1 MKAADGETSDL
12 VFDGTVCAFEQLVWQ
27 DGIASFKE
35 LTGLEELLPIITGT
49 STGGVGPLPWIVG
62 GLVTG
67 GIIAATNDDKS
78 HSEPENEPKVEI
90 LDAPKVEIAN
100 DQNNDGLLN
109 RSETGG
115 ASQLNIIVTIPTGA
129 VTGDII
135 TLKDQSGKAYTH
147 TLTQADI
154 DAGKITVQ
162 VDKPAEG
169 TELKVTATITNEG
182 GTSAESV
189 PDQAVIH
196 ETAPSVQVEIEAD
209 YATGKG
215 KVTFTFSE
223 DIDDFDINDIVIN
236 GGKIYPDSLVKNPD
250 GTYSATL
257 SDLKKGTAVEVS
269 VKDGSYTDQ
278 AGNAGIE
285 GSDEDVSVKVTAI
298 KPDTVGGGSIVTGVT
313 KPNTEVTLKDP
324 ATGKTYTTTSNP
336 DGTWSMTT
344 TDPLQDGSSI
354 TVTVPNPDSSNPD
367 QSASDEV
374 PLPFVSIDIV
384 GGDNFINEEE
394 LAELTDPATRT
405 VKITGTVSNPT
416 ADMTITFNGK
426 KYSGIDVKVNADG
439 TWEINVPV
447 EDINLNGKNTIIAK
461 GQVTDS
467 TGTVFPSN
475 DAENQVGTDTT
486 PPNVNVSISPEG
498 KITIAY
504 DPDVDPSSIETGK
517 ITVIDQDGN
526 PVTVTLTP
534 SEDGLT
540 FTGQVP
546 DGFDGKITV
555 TVPDGSYQDLNGNQG
570 NPDQESKAVD
580 TQPPQVIVNIDPN
593 GNITV
598 TFDPDVDPSTI
609 DPNTDFV
616 ITDKDGNPLKDKDEN
631 PVTVPPLTSTDGG
644 VTWTGKIPEGVE
656 GSVSVTVPEGSY
668 QDKTGNEGGKGTDT
682 ENVDTLAP
690 KLTVTID
697 ADGTVHFDFSEVV
710 KGFTSEDILV
720 AGSKLVPGSL
730 TDLGNGKWTAKLD
743 SMPKDG
749 TTVEVTVKDDTYTD
763 LTNNLGSGHQDQV
776 ITIKIDSVKPNTD
789 GNAIISGKTEPN
801 QTVTVTVPGSDKPL
815 ITTSDVNGNWT
826 VTTDFPLKDGNFVT
840 ATTPNQDHV
849 IIEDKVKLPF
859 ITIDV
864 IAGDDVIDPSER
876 TDIDTQTTM
885 KVTGT
890 ISNPNA
896 NVTVTFNGV
905 EYSSNSTDPVKKVT
919 VNSDGTWSIQVP
931 ADQVGSQNSI
941 EAKASVVDN
950 GTTIDSAPAVR
961 DPITQGSITVDVD
974 SKGHITGTTLEV
986 VPGQTVEL
994 IVIGKDK
1001 NGVEIEKKIQAT
1013 VDSNGHYTAKV
1024 PTDFEDGNITVIA
1037 TTKDANNHPLDAKDA
1052 EPALD
1057 RTSGSITVD
1066 ITPDGK
1072 ITGSTTDVPPGAT
1085 VELVVEGKDPNGNPV
1100 SETITV
1106 TVDSNGHFTSTVPP
1120 SIADGGVDV
1129 TGTTTDRNGNPLT
1142 DTDNEPALDR
1152 TPGQITVD
1160 VTPDGQIT
1168 GSTTDVPPGATVE
1181 LVVEG
1186 KDANGNPV
1194 SETMTVT
1201 VDSNGHFTSTV
1212 SPSIA
1217 DGGVDVTGTT
1227 TDRNGNPLTDTD
1239 NEPALDRTPGQI
1251 TVDVTPD
1258 GQITGSTTDVPPGA
1272 TVELVVEGKDPN
1284 GNPVSET
1291 ITVTV
1296 DSNGHFTST
1305 VPPSI
1310 ADGGVDVTG
1319 TTTDRNGN
1327 PLTDTDNE
1335 PALDRTPGQITVDV
1349 TPDGQITGSTTDV
1362 PPGATVELVVEG
1374 KDPNGNP
1381 VSETMTVTVDSNGHF
1396 TSTVPP
1402 SIADGGV
1409 DVTGTTTDRN
1419 GNPLTDTDNEPA
1431 LDRTPGQI
1439 TVDVTP
1445 DGQITGSTT
1454 DVPPGATV
1462 ELVVEGKDPNG
1473 NPVSETMT
1481 VTVDS
1486 NGHFTSTVPPSIADG
1501 GVDVTG
1507 TTTDRNGNPLTDTD
1521 NEPGLDR
1528 TPPAVTVEITPDGN
1542 IKVTFDPDIDPSTI
1556 DPNTDIV
1563 ITDKDGNPLKDK
1575 DGNPVTVPPL
1585 TSTDGGITWTGKV
1598 PPNVDTEVKVEVP
1611 AKDKDGHP
1619 TYVDKIGNPGTGGQA
1634 TVIVDTLPPTVKVA
1648 ISEDRTSVN
1657 FIFDELIQGF
1667 DASDIVVTGG
1677 QLKPGTLIENADGT
1691 WTAQLQNTEQ
1701 GTTVEVMVKDQSYT
1715 DLVGNVGLGATDT
1728 DITIKITSVTSIVG
1742 SNDKLITGL
1751 TGANQDVTVI
1761 LPNGTVVEGIR
1772 SDEHGYW
1779 ELTTEILEGTNDQI
1793 TAQTKNQDEK
1803 PIADTISLPF
1813 VSIDLVSG
1821 NDVINEAE
1829 YADFANTVTITGKV
1843 SNPDVSMTVTIAGKI
1858 YTGSQVTVNADGTW
1872 SVNVP
1877 KADVAQ
1883 DFDITAQATSNTS
1896 GATSDDASRDVTV
1909 DIEPPKV
1916 TVDIDTTGK
1925 ITLKYAPD
1933 VDPTSIDL
1941 SQVTVKDTLG
1951 NVIPVKWNISD
1962 SSALNFDAMI
1972 EMPVDDIITV
1982 TVPKGSY
1989 QDLVG
1994 NLGLAGSDAEDIDN
2008 AAPDIQSFVIKTD
2021 EDTSVVITWAHLG
2034 IRDNSTDLSK
2044 LTISFTQLPANG
2056 TLYLNGQAVTD
2067 VNVLTGLTKAD
2078 LDAGQLSFQP
2088 DLNEASTTADSAYT
2102 TLDFEVHDGINTST
2116 GSVDVMVEAVADTPN
2131 LSLDLLDWS
2140 PTALN
2145 LNIKTWEGLK
2155 SVTIDGK
2162 TYNLLQ
2168 GNGSG
2173 MPADTLKTVFNYLTS
2188 DKNTT
2193 HKPATSGETSSLADS
2208 NVATYKGV
2216 AITGYVYL
2224 EKGHTYNYKGKADD
2238 SGMLIIGNE
2247 DPVYVSWGGLNQ
2259 SVDYSFVA
2267 AESGFYTFD
2276 FYMHNQAGQ
2285 GNYDFQLIDQSHG
2298 DKISYYPD
2306 LETALSS
2313 LNDFYHQANPSV
2325 EWKVSDLIQGSA
2337 TDKDENGFH
2346 RPYFNLSGEVGQ
2358 DISLGLLNTS
2368 LNDIDGSESLTLNF
2382 SGLVEGMMI
2391 YALAA
2396 DGSRLLLGTAN
2407 AQGQLSLVADGVSLD
2422 GASLVAVAPADF
2434 VVTGS
2439 SLGLK
2444 VKVEAIATEQSN
2456 HSAASSELEF
2466 DMTLYPSSN
2475 AAFKAMAFVE
2485 HTAVEQDADLI
2496 FNVLNDDDLG
2506 GNRLTP
2512 VNDFASTDQ
2521 IDVSALLDH
2530 NASLEN
2536 INEYLKVSYD
2546 AEQDQAVISID
2557 RDGTGTNYQS
2567 ADLLILSNQTT
2578 DLTLEQLLQN
2588 NQIII

>member
-162 VDKPAEG
+162 VEKPAEG

-236 GGKIYPDSLVKNPD
+236 GGKIDPDSLVKNPD

-324 ATGKTYTTTSNP
+324 ATGKIYTTTSNP

-394 LAELTDPATRT
+394 LVELTDPATGT

-447 EDINLNGKNTIIAK
+447 EDINLNGKNTITAK

-486 PPNVNVSISPEG
+486 PPNVSVSISPEG
-498 KITIAY
+498 KITIAS
-504 DPDVDPSSIETGK
+504 DPDVDPSSVETGK

-546 DGFDGKITV
+546 NGFDGKITV

-616 ITDKDGNPLKDKDEN
+616 ITDKDGNPLKDKDGN
-631 PVTVPPLTSTDGG
+631 PVTVPLLTSTDGG
-644 VTWTGKIPEGVE
+644 ITWTGKIPEGVE
-656 GSVSVTVPEGSY
+656 GGVSVTVPEGSY

-801 QTVTVTVPGSDKPL
+801 QTVTVTVPGSDQPL
-815 ITTSDVNGNWT
+815 ITTSDANGNWT

-840 ATTPNQDHV
+840 ATTPNQDNV

-885 KVTGT
+885 KVSGT

-905 EYSSNSTDPVKKVT
+905 EYSSNSTDPAKKVT

-941 EAKASVVDN
+941 EAKVSVVDN

-1013 VDSNGHYTAKV
+1013 VDSNGQYTAKV

-1072 ITGSTTDVPPGAT
+1072 
-1085 VELVVEGKDPNGNPV
+1085 
-1100 SETITV
+1100 
-1106 TVDSNGHFTSTVPP
+1106 
-1120 SIADGGVDV
+1120 
-1129 TGTTTDRNGNPLT
+1129 
-1142 DTDNEPALDR
+1142 
-1152 TPGQITVD
+1152 
-1160 VTPDGQIT
+1160 
-1168 GSTTDVPPGATVE
+1168 
-1181 LVVEG
+1181 
-1186 KDANGNPV
+1186 
-1194 SETMTVT
+1194 
-1201 VDSNGHFTSTV
+1201 
-1212 SPSIA
+1212 
-1217 DGGVDVTGTT
+1217 
-1227 TDRNGNPLTDTD
+1227 
-1239 NEPALDRTPGQI
+1239 
-1251 TVDVTPD
+1251 
-1258 GQITGSTTDVPPGA
+1258 
-1272 TVELVVEGKDPN
+1272 
-1284 GNPVSET
+1284 
-1291 ITVTV
+1291 
-1296 DSNGHFTST
+1296 
-1305 VPPSI
+1305 
-1310 ADGGVDVTG
+1310 
-1319 TTTDRNGN
+1319 
-1327 PLTDTDNE
+1327 
-1335 PALDRTPGQITVDV
+1335 
-1349 TPDGQITGSTTDV
+1349 
-1362 PPGATVELVVEG
+1362 
-1374 KDPNGNP
+1374 
-1381 VSETMTVTVDSNGHF
+1381 
-1396 TSTVPP
+1396 
-1402 SIADGGV
+1402 
-1409 DVTGTTTDRN
+1409 
-1419 GNPLTDTDNEPA
+1419 
-1431 LDRTPGQI
+1431 
-1439 TVDVTP
+1439 
-1445 DGQITGSTT
+1445 ITGSTT

-1542 IKVTFDPDIDPSTI
+1542 IKVTFDPDIDSSTI

-2008 AAPDIQSFVIKTD
+2008 AAPNIQSSVIKTD

-2078 LDAGQLSFQP
+2078 LDAGQLSFKA

-2173 MPADTLKTVFNYLTS
+2173 MPADTLKTVFEYLTS

-2247 DPVYVSWGGLNQ
+2247 DPVYVSWGGIK
-2259 SVDYSFVA
+2259 SVC
-2267 AESGFYTFD
+2267 GL
-2276 FYMHNQAGQ
+2276 
-2285 GNYDFQLIDQSHG
+2285 QLC
-2298 DKISYYPD
+2298 
-2306 LETALSS
+2306 
-2313 LNDFYHQANPSV
+2313 
-2325 EWKVSDLIQGSA
+2325 
-2337 TDKDENGFH
+2337 
-2346 RPYFNLSGEVGQ
+2346 R
-2358 DISLGLLNTS
+2358 
-2368 LNDIDGSESLTLNF
+2368 
-2382 SGLVEGMMI
+2382 
-2391 YALAA
+2391 
-2396 DGSRLLLGTAN
+2396 SR
-2407 AQGQLSLVADGVSLD
+2407 VR
-2422 GASLVAVAPADF
+2422 F
-2434 VVTGS
+2434 
-2439 SLGLK
+2439 
-2444 VKVEAIATEQSN
+2444 
-2456 HSAASSELEF
+2456 
-2466 DMTLYPSSN
+2466 LY
-2475 AAFKAMAFVE
+2475 
-2485 HTAVEQDADLI
+2485 L
-2496 FNVLNDDDLG
+2496 
-2506 GNRLTP
+2506 
-2512 VNDFASTDQ
+2512 
-2521 IDVSALLDH
+2521 
-2530 NASLEN
+2530 
-2536 INEYLKVSYD
+2536 
-2546 AEQDQAVISID
+2546 
-2557 RDGTGTNYQS
+2557 
-2567 ADLLILSNQTT
+2567 
-2578 DLTLEQLLQN
+2578 
-2588 NQIII
+2588 

>member
-1 MKAADGETSDL
+1 
-12 VFDGTVCAFEQLVWQ
+12 
-27 DGIASFKE
+27 
-35 LTGLEELLPIITGT
+35 
-49 STGGVGPLPWIVG
+49 
-62 GLVTG
+62 
-67 GIIAATNDDKS
+67 
-78 HSEPENEPKVEI
+78 
-90 LDAPKVEIAN
+90 
-100 DQNNDGLLN
+100 
-109 RSETGG
+109 
-115 ASQLNIIVTIPTGA
+115 
-129 VTGDII
+129 
-135 TLKDQSGKAYTH
+135 
-147 TLTQADI
+147 
-154 DAGKITVQ
+154 
-162 VDKPAEG
+162 
-169 TELKVTATITNEG
+169 
-182 GTSAESV
+182 
-189 PDQAVIH
+189 
-196 ETAPSVQVEIEAD
+196 
-209 YATGKG
+209 
-215 KVTFTFSE
+215 
-223 DIDDFDINDIVIN
+223 
-236 GGKIYPDSLVKNPD
+236 
-250 GTYSATL
+250 
-257 SDLKKGTAVEVS
+257 
-269 VKDGSYTDQ
+269 
-278 AGNAGIE
+278 
-285 GSDEDVSVKVTAI
+285 
-298 KPDTVGGGSIVTGVT
+298 
-313 KPNTEVTLKDP
+313 
-324 ATGKTYTTTSNP
+324 
-336 DGTWSMTT
+336 
-344 TDPLQDGSSI
+344 
-354 TVTVPNPDSSNPD
+354 
-367 QSASDEV
+367 
-374 PLPFVSIDIV
+374 
-384 GGDNFINEEE
+384 
-394 LAELTDPATRT
+394 
-405 VKITGTVSNPT
+405 
-416 ADMTITFNGK
+416 
-426 KYSGIDVKVNADG
+426 
-439 TWEINVPV
+439 
-447 EDINLNGKNTIIAK
+447 
-461 GQVTDS
+461 
-467 TGTVFPSN
+467 
-475 DAENQVGTDTT
+475 
-486 PPNVNVSISPEG
+486 
-498 KITIAY
+498 
-504 DPDVDPSSIETGK
+504 
-517 ITVIDQDGN
+517 
-526 PVTVTLTP
+526 
-534 SEDGLT
+534 
-540 FTGQVP
+540 
-546 DGFDGKITV
+546 
-555 TVPDGSYQDLNGNQG
+555 
-570 NPDQESKAVD
+570 
-580 TQPPQVIVNIDPN
+580 
-593 GNITV
+593 
-598 TFDPDVDPSTI
+598 
-609 DPNTDFV
+609 
-616 ITDKDGNPLKDKDEN
+616 
-631 PVTVPPLTSTDGG
+631 
-644 VTWTGKIPEGVE
+644 
-656 GSVSVTVPEGSY
+656 
-668 QDKTGNEGGKGTDT
+668 
-682 ENVDTLAP
+682 
-690 KLTVTID
+690 
-697 ADGTVHFDFSEVV
+697 
-710 KGFTSEDILV
+710 
-720 AGSKLVPGSL
+720 
-730 TDLGNGKWTAKLD
+730 
-743 SMPKDG
+743 
-749 TTVEVTVKDDTYTD
+749 
-763 LTNNLGSGHQDQV
+763 
-776 ITIKIDSVKPNTD
+776 
-789 GNAIISGKTEPN
+789 
-801 QTVTVTVPGSDKPL
+801 
-815 ITTSDVNGNWT
+815 
-826 VTTDFPLKDGNFVT
+826 
-840 ATTPNQDHV
+840 
-849 IIEDKVKLPF
+849 
-859 ITIDV
+859 
-864 IAGDDVIDPSER
+864 
-876 TDIDTQTTM
+876 
-885 KVTGT
+885 
-890 ISNPNA
+890 
-896 NVTVTFNGV
+896 
-905 EYSSNSTDPVKKVT
+905 
-919 VNSDGTWSIQVP
+919 
-931 ADQVGSQNSI
+931 
-941 EAKASVVDN
+941 
-950 GTTIDSAPAVR
+950 
-961 DPITQGSITVDVD
+961 
-974 SKGHITGTTLEV
+974 
-986 VPGQTVEL
+986 
-994 IVIGKDK
+994 
-1001 NGVEIEKKIQAT
+1001 
-1013 VDSNGHYTAKV
+1013 
-1024 PTDFEDGNITVIA
+1024 
-1037 TTKDANNHPLDAKDA
+1037 
-1052 EPALD
+1052 
-1057 RTSGSITVD
+1057 
-1066 ITPDGK
+1066 
-1072 ITGSTTDVPPGAT
+1072 
-1085 VELVVEGKDPNGNPV
+1085 
-1100 SETITV
+1100 
-1106 TVDSNGHFTSTVPP
+1106 
-1120 SIADGGVDV
+1120 
-1129 TGTTTDRNGNPLT
+1129 
-1142 DTDNEPALDR
+1142 
-1152 TPGQITVD
+1152 
-1160 VTPDGQIT
+1160 
-1168 GSTTDVPPGATVE
+1168 
-1181 LVVEG
+1181 
-1186 KDANGNPV
+1186 
-1194 SETMTVT
+1194 
-1201 VDSNGHFTSTV
+1201 
-1212 SPSIA
+1212 
-1217 DGGVDVTGTT
+1217 
-1227 TDRNGNPLTDTD
+1227 
-1239 NEPALDRTPGQI
+1239 
-1251 TVDVTPD
+1251 
-1258 GQITGSTTDVPPGA
+1258 
-1272 TVELVVEGKDPN
+1272 
-1284 GNPVSET
+1284 
-1291 ITVTV
+1291 
-1296 DSNGHFTST
+1296 
-1305 VPPSI
+1305 
-1310 ADGGVDVTG
+1310 
-1319 TTTDRNGN
+1319 
-1327 PLTDTDNE
+1327 
-1335 PALDRTPGQITVDV
+1335 
-1349 TPDGQITGSTTDV
+1349 
-1362 PPGATVELVVEG
+1362 
-1374 KDPNGNP
+1374 
-1381 VSETMTVTVDSNGHF
+1381 
-1396 TSTVPP
+1396 
-1402 SIADGGV
+1402 
-1409 DVTGTTTDRN
+1409 
-1419 GNPLTDTDNEPA
+1419 
-1431 LDRTPGQI
+1431 
-1439 TVDVTP
+1439 
-1445 DGQITGSTT
+1445 
-1454 DVPPGATV
+1454 
-1462 ELVVEGKDPNG
+1462 
-1473 NPVSETMT
+1473 
-1481 VTVDS
+1481 TVDS

-1772 SDEHGYW
+1772 SDENGYW

-2008 AAPDIQSFVIKTD
+2008 AAPDIQSSVIKTD

-2044 LTISFTQLPANG
+2044 LTLSFTQLPANG

-2078 LDAGQLSFQP
+2078 LDAGQLSFKA
-2088 DLNEASTTADSAYT
+2088 DLHEASTTADSAYT

-2173 MPADTLKTVFNYLTS
+2173 MPADTLKTVFEYLTS

-2285 GNYDFQLIDQSHG
+2285 GNYDFQLVDQSHG
-2298 DKISYYPD
+2298 DTISYYPD

-2391 YALAA
+2391 YALTA

-2475 AAFKAMAFVE
+2475 AAFKAMTFAE
-2485 HTAVEQDADLI
+2485 HTVVEQDADLI

-2546 AEQDQAVISID
+2546 TEQDQAVISID

-2567 ADLLILSNQTT
+2567 ADLLILNNQTT